1 MPITRGSPL
10 NATRTTVKTTKP
22 TDTTDTTDLRSWRL
36 SIVNN
41 ITANIDITR
50 HQDINRC
57 IFGILGKGRSVGGNI
72 NRRCMKDTV
81 ARDWQDC
88 LSKNFYCTITPFTS

>member
-22 TDTTDTTDLRSWRL
+22 TDTTDLRSWRL

-81 ARDWQDC
+81 ARDLQSFITNNVYWTI
-88 LSKNFYCTITPFTS
+88 NTITA